1 MYFIKYYKEWFDDCE
16 KSGKDKLHFDVRHYN
31 FIMWNDYEDLKNKLI
46 NRIKAVIME

>member
-16 KSGKDKLHFDVRHYN
+16 KSGKDKLHFDVRYYN